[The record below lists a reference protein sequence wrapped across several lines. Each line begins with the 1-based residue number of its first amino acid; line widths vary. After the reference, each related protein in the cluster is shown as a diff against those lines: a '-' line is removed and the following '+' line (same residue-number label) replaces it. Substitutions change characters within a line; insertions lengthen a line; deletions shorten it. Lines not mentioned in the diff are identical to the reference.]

1 MAMQTRARFKVTSFT
16 MQPKVFKTLKAAAE
30 SHDVPMSGLVNLA
43 VSKLLDDKSPR
54 QIELLLKR
62 EGVGRRWQRG
72 E

>member
-1 MAMQTRARFKVTSFT
+1 
-16 MQPKVFKTLKAAAE
+16 
-30 SHDVPMSGLVNLA
+30 MSGLVNLA

>member
-1 MAMQTRARFKVTSFT
+1 
-16 MQPKVFKTLKAAAE
+16 MQPKVFKTLKSAAE